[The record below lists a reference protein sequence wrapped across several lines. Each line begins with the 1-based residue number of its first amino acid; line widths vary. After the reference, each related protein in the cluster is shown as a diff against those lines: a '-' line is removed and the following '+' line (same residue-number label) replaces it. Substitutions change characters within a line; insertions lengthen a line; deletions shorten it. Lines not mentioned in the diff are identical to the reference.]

1 MRRDLFN
8 VRTPIPQVFFRLI
21 EDLACR
27 LLSFECW
34 MGVAWNDRTV
44 IKEVQNATRML
55 GKQDLLLSALYGCSE
70 VNVVGFLELLARL

>member
-1 MRRDLFN
+1 M
-8 VRTPIPQVFFRLI
+8 
-21 EDLACR
+21 
-27 LLSFECW
+27 SFECW